1 MKGKAQMS
9 TSPHVNDVF
18 DAFVAAKQAIDKVPD
33 LEAQIAKLTADLQ
46 TANQMVEQYDIELAH
61 HKEELSKAQDAKSTV
76 EASLETHRKSNSD
89 LQARFDLV
97 LGTLRDIT
105 SGIGTTLGVVEPP
118 KEPEPA
124 PQVDPTASTALPSME
139 AASVQTGSDTTLP
152 SEVSVPTDPTLNGS
166 VSTAPVADII
176 TQSVS
181 VPTDPTQPDWKVAAG
196 TSSIPTAESVPSGT
210 MNTSASGQS
219 ELVAAN
225 ENEARRRQMNL
236 DWFDTSGFKHAPEVP
251 VTPAVPFA
259 PSIESQSPNAPS
271 ADATASSTT
280 PVAPPSGDVSS
291 PDFITGHNPH
301 RDV

>member
-61 HKEELSKAQDAKSTV
+61 HKEALSKAQDAKATV

-118 KEPEPA
+118 KEPEPSA
-124 PQVDPTASTALPSME
+124 NPTVVETQTAAQPVTSGDASMDS
-139 AASVQTGSDTTLP
+139 
-152 SEVSVPTDPTLNGS
+152 SEVSVPADPTLNGS

-210 MNTSASGQS
+210 MQHLGFWPALNSWPPTRTNPV
-219 ELVAAN
+219 VA
-225 ENEARRRQMNL
+225 
-236 DWFDTSGFKHAPEVP
+236 K
-251 VTPAVPFA
+251 
-259 PSIESQSPNAPS
+259 
-271 ADATASSTT
+271 
-280 PVAPPSGDVSS
+280 
-291 PDFITGHNPH
+291 
-301 RDV
+301 

>member
-118 KEPEPA
+118 KEPEPTEVPLA
-124 PQVDPTASTALPSME
+124 PDTSANISTTVASQADGTVS
-139 AASVQTGSDTTLP
+139 SG
-152 SEVSVPTDPTLNGS
+152 VSVSTDPT
-166 VSTAPVADII
+166 
-176 TQSVS
+176 
-181 VPTDPTQPDWKVAAG
+181 
-196 TSSIPTAESVPSGT
+196 SGYS
-210 MNTSASGQS
+210 NP
-219 ELVAAN
+219 
-225 ENEARRRQMNL
+225 
-236 DWFDTSGFKHAPEVP
+236 APEVP

-259 PSIESQSPNAPS
+259 PSMESQSPNAPS

-280 PVAPPSGDVSS
+280 PVAPPSGDASS
-291 PDFITGHNPH
+291 PPQMPDWLYRNL
-301 RDV
+301 R